1 MHSPTMQTGNSERH
15 RHIWETGIYSS
26 YGVHWH
32 QVESRKLRLLR
43 VHRTN
48 TDSAGFVIGC
58 AAGAPL

>member
-1 MHSPTMQTGNSERH
+1 MHSPTMQTGNSERQS
-15 RHIWETGIYSS
+15 IWGLVFIPS